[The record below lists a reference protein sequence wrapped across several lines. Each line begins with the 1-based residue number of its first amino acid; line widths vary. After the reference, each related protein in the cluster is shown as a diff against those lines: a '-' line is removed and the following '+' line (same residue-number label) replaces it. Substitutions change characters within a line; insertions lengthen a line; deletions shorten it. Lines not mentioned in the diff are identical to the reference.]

1 MATVAVRTGGGETTY
16 EPLPAD
22 IYYMRIREAD
32 ISLSQFK
39 DAKTGDDQ
47 YQLAIVWEISRLTA
61 EQEEAEIDDTRWVRQ
76 WISLYYGETKNGPSK
91 LKAFID
97 NLQAQ
102 GLLEEFD
109 PAAGEIDSDWFLG
122 IEQRVTLNVKGNYN
136 NVVMVSP
143 LKVAKK
149 SAAAPQPAAKKNTPQ
164 RVDQAPVKRPA
175 APIEDEDDQ
184 TEGLPF

>member
-1 MATVAVRTGGGETTY
+1 MATVAVRTGGGEQTY

-32 ISLSQFK
+32 ITLSQFK
-39 DAKTGDDQ
+39 DKNDNEQ
-47 YQLAIVWEISRLTA
+47 YQLALVWEISRLTA
-61 EQEEAEIDDTRWVRQ
+61 EQQDAEIDDTRWVRQ

-97 NLQAQ
+97 NLQSQ

-109 PAAGEIDSDWFLG
+109 PAVGEIDSDWFTG
-122 IEQRVTLNVKGNYN
+122 IEQRVTLNIKGNYN

-149 SAAAPQPAAKKNTPQ
+149 NAAAPTKNQPH
-164 RVDQAPVKRPA
+164 RIEQAPVKRPA
-175 APIEDEDDQ
+175 AAAVATADDDDA
-184 TEGLPF
+184 ELF

>member
-22 IYYMRIREAD
+22 IYYMKIREAD
-32 ISLSQFK
+32 ASLSQFK
-39 DAKTGDDQ
+39 DKDGNDQ
-47 YQLAIVWEISRLTA
+47 YQLALVWEISRLTA

-91 LKAFID
+91 LKMFID

-102 GLLEEFD
+102 GLFQEFD
-109 PAAGEIDSDWFLG
+109 PATKEIDTDWFLD
-122 IEQRVTLNVKGNYN
+122 IEQRVTLNVKGSYN

-149 SAAAPQPAAKKNTPQ
+149 SAAAPQPAAKKNAPQ
-164 RVDQAPVKRPA
+164 RIDQAPVKRPA
-175 APIEDEDDQ
+175 APVDDEDDQ